1 MDEIAQQNGL
11 AFWEMFNRTMTQG
24 VEIKPRSLLIREI
37 EDLQL
42 TVHPQFPFMTF
53 QDRNYNVD
61 YFKKEMIWKLSA
73 NKYDE
78 TIKKHAKMWE
88 SVQNPDGTF
97 NSNYGQ
103 FWFGEQNGFWF
114 VVQELTRDPDSRR
127 AVIPMLNKDHL
138 KPETVDTVCTESIG
152 FRIRNGKLNMSIH
165 MRSSD
170 QVFGLG
176 TDIPTF
182 AFLYRLVLG
191 MLQMNDLGLG
201 MGSMCLT
208 AMSSHIYDR
217 HFKMVTDILNNGV
230 DKLEVVHMPFC
241 TGTEA
246 LKIVASRGKN
256 MTGTGELG
264 EWLIS

>member
-1 MDEIAQQNGL
+1 MDEIARINGRN
-11 AFWEMFNRTMTQG
+11 FWLMFDRTMTQG
-24 VEIKPRSLLIREI
+24 VEVKPRGLVIKEI

-42 TVHPQFPFMTF
+42 SVHPFFPFMTF
-53 QDRNYNVD
+53 RDRNYSVD

-73 NKYDE
+73 NKYDV
-78 TIKKHAKMWE
+78 TIKQHAKMWE

-127 AVIPMLNKDHL
+127 AVIPMLSKEHL
-138 KPETVDTVCTESIG
+138 KPETVDTVCTESVG

-191 MLQMNDLGLG
+191 MLQMNHENLGVG
-201 MGSMCLT
+201 TMCLT

-217 HFKMVTDILNNGV
+217 HFKMVNDILDNGV
-230 DKLEVVHMPFC
+230 DKLDVVSMPFC
-241 TGTEA
+241 SGPEA

-256 MTGTGELG
+256 MAGTGRLG
-264 EWLIS
+264 EWLVS

>member
-1 MDEIAQQNGL
+1 MDEIARRNGRN
-11 AFWEMFNRTMTQG
+11 FWLMFDRTMVLG
-24 VEIKPRSLLIREI
+24 SEVKPRGLVIKEI

-42 TVHPQFPFMTF
+42 TVSPIFPFMTF
-53 QDRNYNVD
+53 KDRNYNVD

-73 NKYDE
+73 NKYDV
-78 TIKKHAKMWE
+78 TIKQHAKMWE

-127 AVIPMLNKDHL
+127 AVIPMLSKDHL
-138 KPETVDTVCTESIG
+138 KPETVDTVCTESVG

-176 TDIPTF
+176 TDVPTF

-191 MLQMNDLGLG
+191 MLQMNTPGLAVG
-201 MGSMCLT
+201 TMCLT

-217 HFKMVTDILNNGV
+217 HFQMVRGIL
-230 DKLEVVHMPFC
+230 DKGIDQLEEVHMPFC
-241 TGTEA
+241 TGPEA

-256 MTGTGELG
+256 MAGTGALG
-264 EWLIS
+264 EWLVS

>member
-1 MDEIAQQNGL
+1 MDEIARHNGRN
-11 AFWEMFNRTMTQG
+11 FWLMFDRTMTQG
-24 VEIKPRSLLIREI
+24 IEVRPRGLAIKEI

-42 TVHPQFPFMTF
+42 TVSPLFPFMSFT
-53 QDRNYNVD
+53 DRNYNVD

-78 TIKKHAKMWE
+78 SIKQHAKMWD

-103 FWFGEQNGFWF
+103 YWFGDQNGFWF
-114 VVQELTRDPDSRR
+114 VTQELTRDPDSRR
-127 AVIPMLNKDHL
+127 AVIPMLSKEHL
-138 KPETVDTVCTESIG
+138 TPETVDTVCTGLVG

-176 TDIPTF
+176 TDVPTF
-182 AFLYRLVLG
+182 AFLYRLVYSV
-191 MLQMNDLGLG
+191 LQMHYCGLG
-201 MGSMCLT
+201 IGTMCIT
-208 AMSSHIYDR
+208 AMSSHIYER
-217 HFKMVTDILNNGV
+217 HFQMVGKILGRGV
-230 DKLEVVHMPFC
+230 NSLEVIEMPFC
-241 TGTEA
+241 TGVEA

-256 MTGTGELG
+256 MENTGPLG
-264 EWLIS
+264 EWLVS

>member
-1 MDEIAQQNGL
+1 MDEIARSNSF
-11 AFWEMFNRTMTQG
+11 AFWDMFNRTMAEG
-24 VEIKPRSLLIREI
+24 VEVSPRGLTIKEI

-42 TVHPQFPFMTF
+42 TVSPIFPFMTF
-53 QDRNYNVD
+53 RARNYNVD
-61 YFKKEMIWKLSA
+61 YFKKEMLWKLSA
-73 NKYDE
+73 NKYDS
-78 TIKKHAKMWE
+78 TIMQHAKMWE

-127 AVIPMLNKDHL
+127 AVIPMLSKEHL

-152 FRIRNGKLNMSIH
+152 FRVRRGVLNMSIH

-191 MLQMNDLGLG
+191 MLQMNNPELSVGT
-201 MGSMCLT
+201 MTLT
-208 AMSSHIYDR
+208 AMSSHVYDR
-217 HFKMVTDILNNGV
+217 HFDMVNMIIDSGTDNLRVV
-230 DKLEVVHMPFC
+230 DMPFC
-241 TGTEA
+241 TGSEA
-246 LKIVASRGKN
+246 LKIVSSRGKN
-256 MTGTGELG
+256 MIGTGPLG
-264 EWLIS
+264 EWLVS